1 MLEEKYKNAFET
13 LNKMGKSF
21 NTFVKSNVNFDS
33 FNDFLNYI
41 EKAEKTK
48 KVVPSKRNGDFC
60 FFPLSTDIYS
70 NVFINAYP
78 DDLEITDCLYPE
90 DLKEYLLYH
99 PLQLRIVYY
108 KNDKSKD
115 KKAIKKIKKFL
126 KSLDLTEI
134 GIKDA
139 TKLLECY

>member
-1 MLEEKYKNAFET
+1 MLEEKYKNAFEI
-13 LNKMGKSF
+13 LNKMGKTF
-21 NTFVKSNVNFDS
+21 NAFIKNFDS

-41 EKAEKTK
+41 ETAEKTE
-48 KVVPSKRNGDFC
+48 KVVPSKRKGDFC
-60 FFPLSTDIYS
+60 FFPLSTDICS
-70 NVFINAYP
+70 SIFINAYP

-90 DLKEYLLYH
+90 DLKEYLFYH

-115 KKAIKKIKKFL
+115 KKTIKKIKKFL